1 MSESHPVR
9 QDEASPGPKGPSL
22 SRAIEEFVQSRVLG
36 GEWGVGHKLP
46 SEAELGKQFNASRTV
61 IREAIRR
68 LQGRGLL
75 QTINGSG
82 TYVATARLEDVSRAL
97 NTYSVLASDQQT
109 FTDLLELRIAI
120 EGDAAAKVA
129 ERKATRDL
137 QRLNAR
143 LQSMNATHILE
154 EFAILDIDFHMD
166 PLRLSG
172 NELFASLGSALRD
185 RYVRFAIDAM
195 DAYRGAEHLRG
206 DTASEHRMIV
216 DAIASGDPDAARQAA
231 RRHVMQARGRWV
243 DVQRAAAA
251 SEKSPGKAEPKTR
264 KNSGKQD

>member
-1 MSESHPVR
+1 MSDSHPVR

-22 SRAIEEFVQSRVLG
+22 SRAIEEFVQTRVLG

-109 FTDLLELRIAI
+109 FTDLLELRMAI

-129 ERKATRDL
+129 ARKSSRDL

-143 LQSMNATHILE
+143 LESMSTTHILE

-166 PLRLSG
+166 LLRLSG

-195 DAYRGAEHLRG
+195 DAYRGADHLRG
-206 DTASEHRMIV
+206 DTATEHRLIV
-216 DAIASGDPDAARQAA
+216 DAIASGDADQARQAA
-231 RRHVMQARGRWV
+231 RGHVMQARNRWV
-243 DVQRAAAA
+243 EVQRAD
-251 SEKSPGKAEPKTR
+251 SGEKSPGKPEQMPTKKSLA
-264 KNSGKQD
+264 QD